1 MSKLLL
7 LLCAILCCPVRASSP
22 SVYFT
27 PHQAVDQLV
36 LKTAEKTRHK
46 IYLACY
52 NFSWKPLQDVLVQLK
67 KKNVQVQILVENLS
81 PNFPQELL
89 TSVKTDFSPSL
100 FHAKFITV
108 DGRYLLIGSLNFSSD
123 SLFLNHNNILV
134 FEDPQLTSTFEK
146 RFQAWYEDK
155 PGPAFYQKG
164 NVTAAFSPHCDCET
178 AICNTLQHARQS
190 IHFLQFQF
198 TSRPVAEILVKKS
211 LTGCQVFGLIE
222 ATTSGDFSVFP
233 FLFDLGVNIRRTL
246 LAGLLHDKSFIV
258 DGRTVIT
265 GSYNPTASARKNK
278 ECLLIIQ
285 DEDLA
290 RNFMREW
297 KRLWRWKSLPEKLIF
312 P

>member
-1 MSKLLL
+1 MGKLLL
-7 LLCAILCCPVRASSP
+7 LLCAILSYPVRASCP
-22 SVYFT
+22 AVYFT
-27 PHQAVDQLV
+27 PHQAVDQLI
-36 LKTAEKTRHK
+36 LKTVGKARHK

-52 NFSWKPLQDVLVQLK
+52 DFSWEPLQDLLLQLK

-81 PNFPQELL
+81 PNFPEELVP
-89 TSVKTDFSPSL
+89 SVKTDFSPFL

-108 DGRYLLIGSLNFSSD
+108 DGRYLLTGSLNFSSD

-134 FEDPQLTSTFEK
+134 FDDPQLTNTFEK
-146 RFQAWYEDK
+146 RFQAWYQDK

-164 NVTAAFSPHCDCET
+164 NITAAFSPDFDCET
-178 AICNTLQHARQS
+178 AICNTLEHARQT
-190 IHFLQFQF
+190 IHFLQFEF

-211 LTGCQVFGLIE
+211 LTGCQVFGLME
-222 ATTSGDFSVFP
+222 ATTAGDFSVFP
-233 FLFDLGVNIRRTL
+233 FLFDLGVNIKRTL

-285 DEDLA
+285 DENLA
-290 RNFMREW
+290 RNLIREW
-297 KRLWRWKSLPEKLIF
+297 KRLWRWKSLPEQPIF